1 MDSIRYKRLY
11 DGCLE
16 GVKQVS
22 ANQYMAKCP
31 FHSDK
36 NPSFT
41 FNDTD
46 GLYFCFAGCGGG
58 NAYQFAERMNL
69 PNPHQYIN
77 GSNFTEPPKIEPVP
91 DYQFISKFVDDA
103 TKDLKPEH
111 IPSCWDLNLAREM
124 GVGYANGKLQF
135 AHHDINGNII
145 AVHEHRGKVMGVRES
160 KWYMIHKL
168 KDYDI
173 NKPIYIAEGEKD
185 AITLLSQGFQVVSNT
200 TGCQSIP
207 KGKDGFYDLSFLK
220 KFKEIYIA
228 YDNDGAGR
236 KGAERLGTEIIS
248 KPPYP
253 SVKIIQWDKQHPK
266 GYDVT
271 DAYSIDDEVIGHP
284 FLNACMNAR
293 VLEPRFRGFKV
304 KSLKDYMDAQYEE
317 IFPVIRYMLY
327 SNNIS
332 ILAGETGAGKSMCAL
347 QMGCSI
353 ASGVPVFGH
362 FEVTKQKVMM
372 IQFENENADIQS
384 RLHKMIPYFTNQTG
398 NDGWMDNFVIPEMQP
413 DDELFADN
421 WKKIEDT
428 LIERN
433 FRDGVLIIDNMY
445 TSTDK
450 EIQNNSE
457 MSALL
462 KEIFRIKKLYG
473 LTMLLV
479 AHPNKGVNIE
489 KDLSVDQIQGGKVLT
504 NSVSNVMQMH
514 TSSTSVDLRVMK
526 ITKAGRTEHNDLHN
540 IPFKLRWDESTCTF
554 TKGAII
560 KNIAVHFEA
569 VSEKWELKLLKEV
582 YGCEEMQMLPH
593 FNREQFRDKIPEE
606 YSSDE
611 KSITR
616 LFVRL
621 QQWGF
626 MKKVGHNQYQFVK
639 DELDEIMS

>member
-1 MDSIRYKRLY
+1 MDNPDYYLLY
-11 DGCLE
+11 SAYVEEL
-16 GVKQVS
+16 KPVS
-22 ANQYMAKCP
+22 GSNQQYMGKCP
-31 FHSDK
+31 FHEDG
-36 NPSFT
+36 NPSFAVEM
-41 FNDTD
+41 DK
-46 GLYFCFAGCGGG
+46 GLYYCFAGCGDG

-77 GSNFTEPPKIEPVP
+77 GSNFTEPSKIEPVP

-228 YDNDGAGR
+228 YDNDDAGR
-236 KGAERLGTEIIS
+236 AGAERLGTEIIS

-271 DAYSIDDEVIGHP
+271 DAYSIDDESIGHP
-284 FLNACMNAR
+284 FLNACMDAR

-384 RLHKMIPYFTNQTG
+384 RLHKMIPHFINLCG
-398 NDGWMDNFVIPEMQP
+398 SDEWMDNFVIPEMQP

-473 LTMLLV
+473 LTMLLI

-504 NSVSNVMQMH
+504 NSVSNVVQMH

-540 IPFKLRWDESTCTF
+540 IPFKLKWDESTCTF

-560 KNIAVHFEA
+560 KNIAIHFEA
-569 VSEKWELKLLKEV
+569 VSERWELKVLNEI
-582 YGCEEMQMLPH
+582 YQDEEMQH
-593 FNREQFRDKIPEE
+593 IQSFNREKFRDKM
-606 YSSDE
+606 SDE
-611 KSITR
+611 MNETKLSR
-616 LFVRL
+616 LLIRLESWGFIKKTAHNEYRFVRE
-621 QQWGF
+621 
-626 MKKVGHNQYQFVK
+626 
-639 DELDEIMS
+639 ELDDLM

>member
-1 MDSIRYKRLY
+1 MDSIRYKGLY
-11 DGCLE
+11 GGCLE
-16 GVKQVS
+16 GVKQTR

-220 KFKEIYIA
+220 PFKEIYIA
-228 YDNDGAGR
+228 YDNDDAGR
-236 KGAERLGTEIIS
+236 KGAQRLGTEIIS
-248 KPPYP
+248 KAPYP
-253 SVKIIQWDKQHPK
+253 SVKIIQWNKQHPK

-271 DAYSIDDEVIGHP
+271 DAYSIDDEVKGHP
-284 FLNACMNAR
+284 FLNACMDAKEIKLPKVEYPSFEVFTDVEAESTPLKESVQLIEHILIKDSFQVFGGTAGCNKTMFWMQVGMALANDEDE
-293 VLEPRFRGFKV
+293 VMGFKINKKGLKVAYIDTECGSAEV
-304 KSLKDYMDAQYEE
+304 KRRFKKMKLNFTNWKSTGRFIMMSRKSKMISEALDDIEQFIQIHRPDVV
-317 IFPVIRYMLY
+317 IFDCLY
-327 SNNIS
+327 NMKKGTDLAKNHNIS
-332 ILAGETGAGKSMCAL
+332 PITDRDRKS
-347 QMGCSI
+347 
-353 ASGVPVFGH
+353 VV
-362 FEVTKQKVMM
+362 
-372 IQFENENADIQS
+372 
-384 RLHKMIPYFTNQTG
+384 
-398 NDGWMDNFVIPEMQP
+398 
-413 DDELFADN
+413 
-421 WKKIEDT
+421 
-428 LIERN
+428 
-433 FRDGVLIIDNMY
+433 
-445 TSTDK
+445 
-450 EIQNNSE
+450 
-457 MSALL
+457 
-462 KEIFRIKKLYG
+462 
-473 LTMLLV
+473 
-479 AHPNKGVNIE
+479 
-489 KDLSVDQIQGGKVLT
+489 
-504 NSVSNVMQMH
+504 
-514 TSSTSVDLRVMK
+514 
-526 ITKAGRTEHNDLHN
+526 
-540 IPFKLRWDESTCTF
+540 
-554 TKGAII
+554 
-560 KNIAVHFEA
+560 
-569 VSEKWELKLLKEV
+569 
-582 YGCEEMQMLPH
+582 
-593 FNREQFRDKIPEE
+593 
-606 YSSDE
+606 
-611 KSITR
+611 
-616 LFVRL
+616 
-621 QQWGF
+621 
-626 MKKVGHNQYQFVK
+626 
-639 DELDEIMS
+639 